1 MLLKEWKTKPFNSG
15 LYLLG
20 QQDLDEF
27 NGIRMWHDKDIPKQD
42 KLVCV
47 YNTETD
53 RVSDKSVY
61 VDVDGREYIKNKNE
75 KCYLDEFK
83 YINNHSKLYCYSKP
97 SVMEGHRYSDDVAIC
112 YADSIEESIR
122 IFSKLY
128 NLSLLVGNVR
138 EVKFNDL
145 GIFIATDY

>member
-1 MLLKEWKTKPFNSG
+1 MLLKEWKAKPFNNG

-20 QQDLDEF
+20 KQNLDEF

-61 VDVDGREYIKNKNE
+61 IDVDGREYIKNKNE

-83 YINNHSKLYCYSKP
+83 CINNKSTGC
-97 SVMEGHRYSDDVAIC
+97 
-112 YADSIEESIR
+112 
-122 IFSKLY
+122 
-128 NLSLLVGNVR
+128 
-138 EVKFNDL
+138 
-145 GIFIATDY
+145 

>member
-1 MLLKEWKTKPFNSG
+1 MLLKEWKTKPFNNG

-20 QQDLDEF
+20 KQNLDEF

-61 VDVDGREYIKNKNE
+61 IDIDGREYIKNKNE

-83 YINNHSKLYCYSKP
+83 CMNNQL
-97 SVMEGHRYSDDVAIC
+97 
-112 YADSIEESIR
+112 
-122 IFSKLY
+122 
-128 NLSLLVGNVR
+128 
-138 EVKFNDL
+138 
-145 GIFIATDY
+145 TDY

>member
-1 MLLKEWKTKPFNSG
+1 MSRSVKKLIRVRVVYYKKKGKRKMLLKEWKTKPFNNG

-20 QQDLDEF
+20 KQNLDEF

-61 VDVDGREYIKNKNE
+61 IDVDGREYIKNKNE

-83 YINNHSKLYCYSKP
+83 CINSQSAGC
-97 SVMEGHRYSDDVAIC
+97 
-112 YADSIEESIR
+112 
-122 IFSKLY
+122 
-128 NLSLLVGNVR
+128 
-138 EVKFNDL
+138 
-145 GIFIATDY
+145 